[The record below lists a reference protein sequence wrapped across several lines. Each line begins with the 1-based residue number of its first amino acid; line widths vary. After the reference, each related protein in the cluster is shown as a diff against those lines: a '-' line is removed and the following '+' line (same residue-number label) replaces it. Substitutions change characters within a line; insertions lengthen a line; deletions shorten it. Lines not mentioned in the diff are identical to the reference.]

1 MKCSVSLQL
10 RCTQILVSWLSLFW
24 HLAPVPPPTNAI
36 PAAMAALVPG
46 GGLLLA
52 LGPPSET
59 GKLKAIVVTTR
70 PNTTVPHTNPLPAI
84 SESSPSDGST
94 ENTANGSA
102 NTFLCGTV
110 KRPWGSNV
118 VIAEKERV
126 IKRVCNRNNAISKHI
141 SWLKDIQNER
151 RAAQA
156 KHTKELHQKE
166 ERMREFKTKQAMK
179 RAKLF
184 EAAEI
189 ASTDNAEDDCCSVI
203 SDCTESTA
211 ASSTQSLSSVPS
223 SVNKPAWALTEEAA
237 QREEEEREA
246 AEEEDLLCFV
256 DGLDFDEYSR
266 DSELTFLM
274 DQVKNRIDSLQRE
287 KNIDEGRLE
296 AIVSKELAAL
306 RSERYGPTDGHGLD
320 RKVKENNED
329 DTATVASLAETVRS
343 QSSAISAVHSHRSM
357 QAMIARSRERLG
369 LDTLGEDDD
378 EGGCDIGE
386 ARGMASP
393 VCITHVDD
401 ARFDSKGDVSRLPF
415 LNRNPAI

>member
-1 MKCSVSLQL
+1 M
-10 RCTQILVSWLSLFW
+10 
-24 HLAPVPPPTNAI
+24 
-36 PAAMAALVPG
+36 
-46 GGLLLA
+46 
-52 LGPPSET
+52 GP
-59 GKLKAIVVTTR
+59 
-70 PNTTVPHTNPLPAI
+70 
-84 SESSPSDGST
+84 
-94 ENTANGSA
+94 
-102 NTFLCGTV
+102 
-110 KRPWGSNV
+110 
-118 VIAEKERV
+118 
-126 IKRVCNRNNAISKHI
+126 
-141 SWLKDIQNER
+141 
-151 RAAQA
+151 
-156 KHTKELHQKE
+156 
-166 ERMREFKTKQAMK
+166 
-179 RAKLF
+179 
-184 EAAEI
+184 
-189 ASTDNAEDDCCSVI
+189 
-203 SDCTESTA
+203 
-211 ASSTQSLSSVPS
+211 
-223 SVNKPAWALTEEAA
+223 TEEAA

-246 AEEEDLLCFV
+246 AEEEGLLCFV

-296 AIVSKELAAL
+296 AIMSKELAAL

-320 RKVKENNED
+320 RKVKQNNED
-329 DTATVASLAETVRS
+329 DTATVVSLAETVRS

>member
-1 MKCSVSLQL
+1 
-10 RCTQILVSWLSLFW
+10 
-24 HLAPVPPPTNAI
+24 
-36 PAAMAALVPG
+36 
-46 GGLLLA
+46 
-52 LGPPSET
+52 
-59 GKLKAIVVTTR
+59 
-70 PNTTVPHTNPLPAI
+70 
-84 SESSPSDGST
+84 
-94 ENTANGSA
+94 
-102 NTFLCGTV
+102 
-110 KRPWGSNV
+110 
-118 VIAEKERV
+118 
-126 IKRVCNRNNAISKHI
+126 
-141 SWLKDIQNER
+141 
-151 RAAQA
+151 
-156 KHTKELHQKE
+156 
-166 ERMREFKTKQAMK
+166 MREFKTKQAMK

-184 EAAEI
+184 EAAEV

-211 ASSTQSLSSVPS
+211 ASSSQSLSSVDADTPKSSSMACVPS

-296 AIVSKELAAL
+296 AIMSKELAAL
-306 RSERYGPTDGHGLD
+306 RSERYGAADGHGLD

-369 LDTLGEDDD
+369 LDTLGEVDG
-378 EGGCDIGE
+378 EGGVGIGE
-386 ARGMASP
+386 ARGMNPP
-393 VCITHVDD
+393 VCITHIDD

-415 LNRNPAI
+415 INRNPAI